1 MAAAAA
7 CALLAWPAAA
17 QMYPGDNVTV
27 NPNAG
32 TRVLLYPDGKH
43 IRVVPPLLSPGAVTL
58 KPIHLHMPAAH
69 RRTAARHKA
78 PRSTLAAR
86 KAPPPVAEAT
96 APPPAAPSTYE
107 AQPIPFGT
115 SLPAVTAAPPPRPKA
130 VAKAQ
135 KPAPQV
141 AAAPRQPA
149 ARPAAGSR
157 QASAEVLNAPAASG
171 PSTARGVTTEIAPN
185 QGAIPFSF
193 DTPDAAPAPPPPP
206 AKSNG
211 RVTTVIVPPKPAAK
225 HAAGTKLAL
234 AEQPPARSER
244 KASVPAQPKGL
255 VKQSEILF
263 DGGMIDPQA
272 PSIAKLK
279 GVAGEL
285 NAALDAGAASVEIEA
300 FGGAPGDKSSDARRL
315 SLKRALAVRQLLIDD
330 GVPTDRINVHAMGG
344 IDDRGNANRVDL
356 YLKSG

>member
-1 MAAAAA
+1 
-7 CALLAWPAAA
+7 
-17 QMYPGDNVTV
+17 MYPGDNVSV

-43 IRVVPPLLSPGAVTL
+43 VRVVPPLLSPGTVTL
-58 KPIHLHMPAAH
+58 KPIHLHMPTAH
-69 RRTAARHKA
+69 RRTTARHKA
-78 PRSTLAAR
+78 PHSVAA
-86 KAPPPVAEAT
+86 AAQVPPPVAEA
-96 APPPAAPSTYE
+96 APPPAPPPSTYD
-107 AQPIPFGT
+107 AQPIPFG
-115 SLPAVTAAPPPRPKA
+115 SSPPAVAPRPKA
-130 VAKAQ
+130 VAKAP

-141 AAAPRQPA
+141 AAAPRQQTTQPA
-149 ARPAAGSR
+149 AVPHK
-157 QASAEVLNAPAASG
+157 ASADMLNASAASG
-171 PSTARGVTTEIAPN
+171 PSTARGVTAEIASS
-185 QGAIPFSF
+185 QGAVPFSF
-193 DTPDAAPAPPPPP
+193 DAPGAAPTAPPP

-211 RVTTVIVPPKPAAK
+211 RVETTIVPSKPAAK
-225 HAAGTKLAL
+225 HASPSNLAL
-234 AEQPPARSER
+234 TEQPPARTER
-244 KASVPAQPKGL
+244 KASAPAQPKGF

-263 DGGMIDPQA
+263 EGGMIDPEA
-272 PSIAKLK
+272 ASIAKLK
-279 GVAGEL
+279 SVAGEL